1 MPDSITAAGILLV
14 VGPLVGAIPLAN
26 PSLLGVWSATRDA
39 HLATIGAHRTAWA
52 VLNLGFGFATIAT
65 AAGLAI
71 LALAA
76 DPDGARAA
84 ALTAVALAYA
94 VGGALWCAL
103 QFPIIK
109 AIWTS
114 SFVLVTA
121 GYSAI
126 LLGIIHQ
133 VVDVWRWRRWATI
146 FTWIGANAITLYLL
160 VDILD
165 YDSVAERIA
174 GGDFAAFLD
183 NTVTKGTRSAKT
195 WTNPLSPYYREN
207 AAKSP
212 PAIRSAT
219 LS

>member
-1 MPDSITAAGILLV
+1 MRNARISEEQTTLWLIACGCALLAAG
-14 VGPLVGAIPLAN
+14 
-26 PSLLGVWSATRDA
+26 
-39 HLATIGAHRTAWA
+39 
-52 VLNLGFGFATIAT
+52 
-65 AAGLAI
+65 
-71 LALAA
+71 
-76 DPDGARAA
+76 
-84 ALTAVALAYA
+84 Y
-94 VGGALWCAL
+94 LWAL

-183 NTVTKGTRSAKT
+183 NTVTKGTGSFLVHILA
-195 WTNPLSPYYREN
+195 LLV
-207 AAKSP
+207 
-212 PAIRSAT
+212 AIMLARFMYQRKIFVRV
-219 LS
+219 